1 MEDNKIIVETAKRCA
16 WQGYINIDPSKDESL
31 KQNIGIN
38 DGHPEKHEIVMQ
50 VRLINSGN
58 FMVLFE
64 IPKKLATIP
73 LKSNENHFRK

>member
-50 VRLINSGN
+50 VRLIR
-58 FMVLFE
+58 E
-64 IPKKLATIP
+64 ISWFC
-73 LKSNENHFRK
+73 LKFRKN